1 MAMDLTRGRAIVT
14 YGRSLMALTIA
25 ESLGRRGV
33 EVIGAD
39 DVGLTALS
47 FSRFTTASFV
57 HAPAARDPDGFIDDL
72 VAAAIRFKP
81 DDGRPYVLIPC
92 FQETRLI
99 ARHAARLAPHIT
111 VAAPSFPAID
121 AVDPKDHLM
130 RTLRGLPIR
139 APATCTA
146 AEWQAGDPARPTRF
160 PVMVKPN
167 WGVGGR
173 GVRRID
179 DAASLQLA
187 IVQSEAADGE
197 LLVQDLVAGEDYCV
211 GVLFD
216 RGVLKA
222 SAAYHNLAQFPR
234 AAGAGVLRETVS
246 DAPFRPALEALF
258 GPLGWT
264 GIAEVDFR
272 WDGVTAPSLIE
283 VNPRFWAGLFHTS
296 ASGVDFPWLLYE
308 LAVTG
313 SVSAA
318 PSPHLG
324 QRTRVGDLYLLSA
337 LQEIA
342 GSDHLFAAARTSWAA
357 AAHRFHGGRLRE
369 AINDLAKAATEGLD
383 DLSRVRDGLQTALAS
398 GRGAPDELFRSRD
411 PLVSLGVL
419 FIVASLLRYG
429 RLPPELK
436 YDPEAQDLM
445 VE

>member
-1 MAMDLTRGRAIVT
+1 MDLTRGRAIVT
-14 YGRSLMALTIA
+14 YGRSLMALAIA

-57 HAPAARDPDGFIDDL
+57 HAPAARDPDGFMDDL
-72 VAAAIRFKP
+72 VAAAVRFKP

-111 VAAPSFPAID
+111 VAAPAYSAID

-130 RTLRGLPIR
+130 RTLRDLSVR
-139 APATCTA
+139 APATCTS
-146 AEWQAGDPARPTRF
+146 AEWQAGDPACPAGF
-160 PVMVKPN
+160 PLMVKPN

-173 GVRRID
+173 GVRRIN
-179 DAASLQLA
+179 DAASLRLA
-187 IVQSEAADGE
+187 IEQSDATGGG
-197 LLVQDLVAGEDYCV
+197 LMVQDLVAGEDYCV

-246 DAPFRPALEALF
+246 DAPFRRAIEALF

-272 WDGVTAPSLIE
+272 WDGATSPSLIE

-308 LAVTG
+308 LVVTG
-313 SVSAA
+313 SVSRA
-318 PSPHLG
+318 PKPHLG
-324 QRTRVGDLYLLSA
+324 QRTRVGELYLLSA

-342 GSDHLFAAARTSWAA
+342 SSDNLFAAARASWAE
-357 AAHRFHGGRLRE
+357 AAHRFQGGRLRE
-369 AINDLAKAATEGLD
+369 AVDELAQAVVEGLG
-383 DLSRVRDGLQTALAS
+383 DLSRVRDRLHTALAS
-398 GRGAPDELFRSRD
+398 GWGAPDELFRSHD
-411 PLVSLGVL
+411 PLVSLGAL

-429 RLPPELK
+429 RLPPELR
-436 YDPEAQDLM
+436 YDPHAQDLM